1 MTENKNDRS
10 PFHGLWALT
19 NRELKKLYKNY
30 FLLFM
35 TIIQPLIWL
44 GLFGKAMNLGQI
56 FTNTTLSPSL
66 LSSLQGLGFT
76 ITQIQSLFK
85 LIGPGLLQQT
95 FGTTSYFSF
104 MSVGMVSFIV
114 LFTCMF
120 SGMSIVWDRRLGIL
134 NKLLSTPVP
143 RGSILMSKVFNS
155 VIRSL
160 LQAAIVLGVA
170 FALGLTVG
178 PSFNPVNLLGVF
190 AAVFLLCMGLSAIFI
205 LIAIRSTNW
214 QTQMAVMNLLNL
226 PLLFASNA
234 LFPTSI
240 MPSWLQAVANVNPVS
255 YATEA
260 SRILI
265 LNIYYHTSTSTMS
278 RLITDF
284 TVLGIFAV
292 IFSTIGIVLS
302 WRYLSR

>member
-1 MTENKNDRS
+1 MAQNRNSRS

-19 NRELKKLYKNY
+19 NRELKKLYKNP

-35 TIIQPLIWL
+35 TVIQPLIWL
-44 GLFGKAMNLGQI
+44 GLFGKAMNLSQI
-56 FTNTTLSPSL
+56 FTGTQISIPPSL
-66 LSSLQGLGFT
+66 LQGLNS
-76 ITQIQSLFK
+76 TQIAGIQQALSG
-85 LIGPGLLQQT
+85 IGSTALQQT

-134 NKLLSTPVP
+134 NKLLSTPVA

-160 LQAAIVLGVA
+160 MQAAIVLGFA

-178 PSFNPVNLLGVF
+178 PDFNPVNLLGVF
-190 AAVFLLCMGLSAIFI
+190 AAVFLLCIGLSSIFI

-214 QTQMAVMNLLNL
+214 QTQTAVMNLLNL

-265 LNIYYHTSTSTMS
+265 LDPLNVSM
-278 RLITDF
+278 LITDF
-284 TVLGIFAV
+284 AVLGVFAV
-292 IFSTIGIVLS
+292 VFSAIGILLS
-302 WRYLSR
+302 WRYLNR

>member
-1 MTENKNDRS
+1 
-10 PFHGLWALT
+10 
-19 NRELKKLYKNY
+19 
-30 FLLFM
+30 M

-44 GLFGKAMNLGQI
+44 GLFGKAMNLSQI
-56 FTNTTLSPSL
+56 FTSTKYTDQTLSSALPGLNSTQIGEVGTFL
-66 LSSLQGLGFT
+66 NGLGP
-76 ITQIQSLFK
+76 K
-85 LIGPGLLQQT
+85 LLQQT
-95 FGTTSYFSF
+95 FQTTSYFSF

-134 NKLLSTPVP
+134 NKLLSTPVA

-160 LQAAIVLGVA
+160 MQAAIVLGIA
-170 FALGLTVG
+170 FALGLTPG
-178 PSFNPVNLLGVF
+178 PDFNPVYLLGVF
-190 AAVFLLCMGLSAIFI
+190 AAVFLLCMGLSSIFI

-240 MPSWLQAVANVNPVS
+240 MPSWLQDVANVNPVS
-255 YATEA
+255 YATTA
-260 SRILI
+260 SRILV
-265 LNIYYHTSTSTMS
+265 LDPLTAQNVKTLAM
-278 RLITDF
+278 DF
-284 TVLGIFAV
+284 GVLGLFAV
-292 IFSTIGIVLS
+292 VFSTIGIVLS

>member
-1 MTENKNDRS
+1 
-10 PFHGLWALT
+10 
-19 NRELKKLYKNY
+19 
-30 FLLFM
+30 
-35 TIIQPLIWL
+35 
-44 GLFGKAMNLGQI
+44 MNLSQVFTGSQI
-56 FTNTTLSPSL
+56 SIPA
-66 LSSLQGLGFT
+66 SSLQGFSS
-76 ITQIQSLFK
+76 TQIAEIQKALS
-85 LIGPGLLQQT
+85 GVGNTLLQQT

-120 SGMSIVWDRRLGIL
+120 SGMSIVWDRRLGVL
-134 NKLLSTPVP
+134 NKFLSTPVA

-160 LQAAIVLGVA
+160 MQAAIVLGVA
-170 FALGLTVG
+170 FALGLTPG
-178 PSFNPVNLLGVF
+178 PDFNPVYLLGVF
-190 AAVFLLCMGLSAIFI
+190 ASVFLLCMGLSSIFI

-260 SRILI
+260 SRILV
-265 LNIYYHTSTSTMS
+265 LDPVNMS
-278 RLITDF
+278 RLTTDF
-284 TVLGIFAV
+284 AVLGVFAV
-292 IFSTIGIVLS
+292 VFSAIGILLS
-302 WRYLSR
+302 WRYLSK

>member
-1 MTENKNDRS
+1 MAQNGNSKS

-19 NRELKKLYKNY
+19 NRELKKLYKNP

-44 GLFGKAMNLGQI
+44 GLFGKAMNLSQI
-56 FTNTTLSPSL
+56 FTGSQIAIPASA
-66 LSSLQGLGFT
+66 LQGLNLTSAQMQG
-76 ITQIQSLFK
+76 
-85 LIGPGLLQQT
+85 IGKALSGVGNTLLANT

-134 NKLLSTPVP
+134 NKLLSTPVA

-160 LQAAIVLGVA
+160 MQAAIVLAVA
-170 FALGLTVG
+170 FGLGLTVG
-178 PSFNPVNLLGVF
+178 PDFNPINLLGVF
-190 AAVFLLCMGLSAIFI
+190 ADVFLLCMGLSSIFI

-240 MPSWLQAVANVNPVS
+240 MPWYLKDVANVNPVS

-265 LNIYYHTSTSTMS
+265 LDPINMTTLA
-278 RLITDF
+278 RDF
-284 TVLGIFAV
+284 TALGIFAV
-292 IFSTIGIVLS
+292 VFSAIGILLS

>member
-1 MTENKNDRS
+1 M
-10 PFHGLWALT
+10 
-19 NRELKKLYKNY
+19 
-30 FLLFM
+30 
-35 TIIQPLIWL
+35 
-44 GLFGKAMNLGQI
+44 
-56 FTNTTLSPSL
+56 
-66 LSSLQGLGFT
+66 
-76 ITQIQSLFK
+76 
-85 LIGPGLLQQT
+85 
-95 FGTTSYFSF
+95 
-104 MSVGMVSFIV
+104 
-114 LFTCMF
+114 
-120 SGMSIVWDRRLGIL
+120 
-134 NKLLSTPVP
+134 
-143 RGSILMSKVFNS
+143 
-155 VIRSL
+155 
-160 LQAAIVLGVA
+160 QAAIVLGVA
-170 FALGLTVG
+170 FALGLTAG
-178 PSFNPVNLLGVF
+178 PGFNPVNLLGVF

-265 LNIYYHTSTSTMS
+265 LNIYYHTSTSSMS

-292 IFSTIGIVLS
+292 VVSTIGIVLS

>member
-1 MTENKNDRS
+1 MAQNSNSKS

-19 NRELKKLYKNY
+19 NRELKKLYKNP

-44 GLFGKAMNLGQI
+44 GLFGKAMNLSQI
-56 FTNTTLSPSL
+56 FTGNSISNSI
-66 LSSLQGLGFT
+66 SSALQGLHLNS
-76 ITQIQSLFK
+76 TQQAG
-85 LIGPGLLQQT
+85 IGTALSNVGNTLLTKT
-95 FGTTSYFSF
+95 FQTTSYFSF

-134 NKLLSTPVP
+134 NKLLSTPVA

-160 LQAAIVLGVA
+160 MQAAIVLGVG

-178 PSFNPVNLLGVF
+178 PDFSPINLLGVF
-190 AAVFLLCMGLSAIFI
+190 AAVFLLCMGLSSIFI

-240 MPSWLQAVANVNPVS
+240 MPSWLQDVANVNPVS
-255 YATEA
+255 YATGA

-265 LNIYYHTSTSTMS
+265 LGPLDTSKLAM
-278 RLITDF
+278 DF
-284 TVLGIFAV
+284 GVLGLFAV
-292 IFSTIGIVLS
+292 IFSFIGIVLS
-302 WRYLSR
+302 WRFLSR

>member
-1 MTENKNDRS
+1 MTV
-10 PFHGLWALT
+10 
-19 NRELKKLYKNY
+19 
-30 FLLFM
+30 
-35 TIIQPLIWL
+35 IQPLIWL
-44 GLFGKAMNLGQI
+44 GLFGKAMNLSQI
-56 FTNTTLSPSL
+56 FTGSQISIPASA
-66 LSSLQGLGFT
+66 LQGLT
-76 ITQIQSLFK
+76 PTQIANLQAALS
-85 LIGPGLLQQT
+85 GVGNALLTKT

-134 NKLLSTPVP
+134 NKLLSTPVA

-160 LQAAIVLGVA
+160 MQAAIVLGFA

-178 PSFNPVNLLGVF
+178 PDFSAVNLLGVF
-190 AAVFLLCMGLSAIFI
+190 AAVFLLCMGLSSIFI
-205 LIAIRSTNW
+205 AIAIRSTNW
-214 QTQMAVMNLLNL
+214 QTQTAVMNLLNL

-255 YATEA
+255 YATDA
-260 SRILI
+260 SRQLI
-265 LNIYYHTSTSTMS
+265 LYQLNMS
-278 RLITDF
+278 KLIMDYS
-284 TVLGIFAV
+284 VLGIFAL
-292 IFSTIGIVLS
+292 IFSIIGILLS

>member
-1 MTENKNDRS
+1 MGQNGNSKS

-19 NRELKKLYKNY
+19 NRELKKLYKNP

-44 GLFGKAMNLGQI
+44 GLFGKAMNLSQI
-56 FTNTTLSPSL
+56 FTGNQISIPASD
-66 LSSLQGLGFT
+66 LQGLNLT
-76 ITQIQSLFK
+76 SAQMA
-85 LIGPGLLQQT
+85 GLGHALSGVGNQLLTNT

-134 NKLLSTPVP
+134 NKLLSTPVA

-160 LQAAIVLGVA
+160 MQAAIVLGVA

-178 PSFNPVNLLGVF
+178 PGFNPIYLLGVF
-190 AAVFLLCMGLSAIFI
+190 ADVFLLCMGLSAIFI

-234 LFPTSI
+234 LFPSSI
-240 MPSWLQAVANVNPVS
+240 MPWYLQDVANVNPVS
-255 YATEA
+255 YATSA

-265 LNIYYHTSTSTMS
+265 LGPMDMS
-278 RLITDF
+278 KLGMDF
-284 TVLGIFAV
+284 GVIGIFAV
-292 IFSTIGIVLS
+292 VFSAIGIVLS
-302 WRYLSR
+302 WRFLSR

>member
-1 MTENKNDRS
+1 
-10 PFHGLWALT
+10 
-19 NRELKKLYKNY
+19 
-30 FLLFM
+30 M

-44 GLFGKAMNLGQI
+44 GLFGKAMNLSQI
-56 FTNTTLSPSL
+56 FTGNQKNFTLTNQELPPGTPPL
-66 LSSLQGLGFT
+66 TAQQLQGVNGFLSGLGS
-76 ITQIQSLFK
+76 Q
-85 LIGPGLLQQT
+85 LLQQT
-95 FGTTSYFSF
+95 FKTTSYFSF

-134 NKLLSTPVP
+134 NKLLSTPVA
-143 RGSILMSKVFNS
+143 RGSILMSKVLNS

-170 FALGLTVG
+170 FALGLTPG
-178 PSFNPVNLLGVF
+178 PDFTPVYLLGVF
-190 AAVFLLCMGLSAIFI
+190 ASVFLLCMGLSSIFI

-240 MPSWLQAVANVNPVS
+240 MPSWLKDVANVNPVS
-255 YATEA
+255 YATDA
-260 SRILI
+260 SRTFILGP
-265 LNIYYHTSTSTMS
+265 LSMS
-278 RLITDF
+278 KLATDF
-284 TVLGIFAV
+284 GVLGLFAA
-292 IFSTIGIVLS
+292 IFSTIGIMLS
-302 WRYLSR
+302 WRFLSR

>member
-1 MTENKNDRS
+1 MARNENSRS

-19 NRELKKLYKNY
+19 NRELKKLYKNPL
-30 FLLFM
+30 LLFM
-35 TIIQPLIWL
+35 TVIQPLIWL
-44 GLFGKAMNLGQI
+44 GLFGKAMNLSQI
-56 FTNTTLSPSL
+56 FTGTKISIP
-66 LSSLQGLGFT
+66 SSLSQGLGLSN
-76 ITQIQSLFK
+76 TQVNGIQNFLSGL
-85 LIGPGLLQQT
+85 GPGLLQKT

-104 MSVGMVSFIV
+104 MSIGMISFIV

-134 NKLLSTPVP
+134 NKLLSTPVA

-160 LQAAIVLGVA
+160 MQAAIVLVVA

-178 PSFNPVNLLGVF
+178 PDFHPVNLLGVF
-190 AAVFLLCMGLSAIFI
+190 ADVFLLCMGLSSIFI

-214 QTQMAVMNLLNL
+214 QTQMTVMNLLNL

-240 MPSWLQAVANVNPVS
+240 MPSWLQTVANYNPIS
-255 YATEA
+255 YATDA
-260 SRILI
+260 SRQLVLYPI
-265 LNIYYHTSTSTMS
+265 NTSK
-278 RLITDF
+278 LITDF
-284 TVLGIFAV
+284 TVLGIFAIV
-292 IFSTIGIVLS
+292 FSAIGILLS

>member
-1 MTENKNDRS
+1 MTQNSNSKS

-19 NRELKKLYKNY
+19 NRELKKLYKNP

-44 GLFGKAMNLGQI
+44 GLFGKAMNLSQI
-56 FTNTTLSPSL
+56 FTGTQISIPA
-66 LSSLQGLGFT
+66 SSLQGFNS
-76 ITQIQSLFK
+76 TQIAEIQKGLSGL
-85 LIGPGLLQQT
+85 GPALLQQT

-134 NKLLSTPVP
+134 NKLLSTPVA

-160 LQAAIVLGVA
+160 MQAAIVLGVA

-178 PSFNPVNLLGVF
+178 PDFNPVYLLGVF
-190 AAVFLLCMGLSAIFI
+190 AAVFLLCMGLSSIFI

-214 QTQMAVMNLLNL
+214 QTQMAIMNLLNL

-265 LNIYYHTSTSTMS
+265 LDPLNMS
-278 RLITDF
+278 RLATDF
-284 TVLGIFAV
+284 AVLGVFAV
-292 IFSTIGIVLS
+292 VFSAIGILLS
-302 WRYLSR
+302 WRYLSK

>member
-1 MTENKNDRS
+1 MTQNRNSKS
-10 PFHGLWALT
+10 SVHGLWALT
-19 NRELKKLYKNY
+19 NRELKKLYKNPV
-30 FLLFM
+30 LLFM
-35 TIIQPLIWL
+35 TVIQPLIWL
-44 GLFGKAMNLGQI
+44 GLFGKAMNLSQI
-56 FTNTTLSPSL
+56 FTGGKISIPASA
-66 LSSLQGLGFT
+66 LQGFT
-76 ITQIQSLFK
+76 PAQIAELQGVLS
-85 LIGPGLLQQT
+85 GVGNTLLQKT

-134 NKLLSTPVP
+134 NKFLSTPVA

-160 LQAAIVLGVA
+160 MQAAIVLGVA

-178 PSFNPVNLLGVF
+178 PDFNPVNLLGVF
-190 AAVFLLCMGLSAIFI
+190 ASVFLLCIGLSSIFI

-255 YATEA
+255 YATDA
-260 SRILI
+260 SRQLI
-265 LNIYYHTSTSTMS
+265 LYPINMS
-278 RLITDF
+278 KLIMDF
-284 TVLGIFAV
+284 TVLGIFALA
-292 IFSTIGIVLS
+292 FSAIGILLS

>member
-1 MTENKNDRS
+1 MTQNGNSKS

-19 NRELKKLYKNY
+19 NRELKKLYKNP

-44 GLFGKAMNLGQI
+44 GLFGKAMNLSQI
-56 FTNTTLSPSL
+56 FTGNKISLTNQELPAGTPALTTQQ
-66 LSSLQGLGFT
+66 LQGVNGFL
-76 ITQIQSLFK
+76 SGL
-85 LIGPGLLQQT
+85 GPGLLQKT
-95 FGTTSYFSF
+95 FGTSSYFSF

-134 NKLLSTPVP
+134 NKLLSTPVA
-143 RGSILMSKVFNS
+143 RGSILMSKVLNS

-170 FALGLTVG
+170 FALGLTPG
-178 PSFNPVNLLGVF
+178 PDFSPVFLLGVF
-190 AAVFLLCMGLSAIFI
+190 AAVFLLCMGLSSIFI

-214 QTQMAVMNLLNL
+214 QTQMAIMNLLNL

-240 MPSWLQAVANVNPVS
+240 MPSWLQTVANVNPVS
-255 YATEA
+255 YATDA
-260 SRILI
+260 SRTFILDPI
-265 LNIYYHTSTSTMS
+265 NMS
-278 RLITDF
+278 KLATDF
-284 TVLGIFAV
+284 GVLGVFAV
-292 IFSTIGIVLS
+292 VFSTIGIVLS

>member
-1 MTENKNDRS
+1 
-10 PFHGLWALT
+10 
-19 NRELKKLYKNY
+19 
-30 FLLFM
+30 M

-44 GLFGKAMNLGQI
+44 GLFGKAMNLSQI
-56 FTNTTLSPSL
+56 FTGNQISIPASALP
-66 LSSLQGLGFT
+66 GLNS
-76 ITQIQSLFK
+76 TQIGEVGKALS
-85 LIGPGLLQQT
+85 GVGNALLTKT

-134 NKLLSTPVP
+134 NKLLSTPVA

-160 LQAAIVLGVA
+160 MQAAIVLGVA

-178 PSFNPVNLLGVF
+178 PDFSPIFLLGVF
-190 AAVFLLCMGLSAIFI
+190 ADVFLLCMGLSSIFI

-240 MPSWLQAVANVNPVS
+240 MPSWLQDVANVNPVS

-265 LNIYYHTSTSTMS
+265 LDPVNLQ
-278 RLITDF
+278 RLGMDF
-284 TVLGIFAV
+284 GVLGTFAV
-292 IFSTIGIVLS
+292 VFSAIGILLS
-302 WRYLSR
+302 WRFLSR

>member
-1 MTENKNDRS
+1 MTQNRNSKS
-10 PFHGLWALT
+10 PVHGLWALT
-19 NRELKKLYKNY
+19 NRELKKLYKNP

-35 TIIQPLIWL
+35 TVIQPLIWL
-44 GLFGKAMNLGQI
+44 GLFGKAMNLSQI
-56 FTNTTLSPSL
+56 FTGSKISIPASA
-66 LSSLQGLGFT
+66 LQGFSQA
-76 ITQIQSLFK
+76 QIAELQAALA
-85 LIGPGLLQQT
+85 GVGNTLLKQT

-134 NKLLSTPVP
+134 NKFLSTPVA

-160 LQAAIVLGVA
+160 MQAAIVLAVA

-178 PSFNPVNLLGVF
+178 PDFTPVNLIGVF
-190 AAVFLLCMGLSAIFI
+190 ASVFLLCMGLSSIFI

-240 MPSWLQAVANVNPVS
+240 MPSWLQTVANVNPVS
-255 YATEA
+255 YATDA
-260 SRILI
+260 SRELI
-265 LNIYYHTSTSTMS
+265 LYPLNMS
-278 RLITDF
+278 KLIMDF

-292 IFSTIGIVLS
+292 VFSAIGIVLS

>member
-1 MTENKNDRS
+1 MTQNGNSKS

-19 NRELKKLYKNY
+19 NRELKKLYKNP

-35 TIIQPLIWL
+35 TVIQPLIWL
-44 GLFGKAMNLGQI
+44 GLFGKAMNLSQI
-56 FTNTTLSPSL
+56 FTGNEITLTNQELPAGTPSL
-66 LSSLQGLGFT
+66 NPQQLQGVNGFLSGLG
-76 ITQIQSLFK
+76 S
-85 LIGPGLLQQT
+85 GLLQKT
-95 FGTTSYFSF
+95 FGTSSYFSF

-134 NKLLSTPVP
+134 NKLLSTPVA

-160 LQAAIVLGVA
+160 MQAAIVLGVA
-170 FALGLTVG
+170 FALGLTPG
-178 PSFNPVNLLGVF
+178 PDFNPIYLLGVF
-190 AAVFLLCMGLSAIFI
+190 AAVFLLCMGLSSIFI

-234 LFPTSI
+234 LFPTTI
-240 MPSWLQAVANVNPVS
+240 MPSWLKAVANVNPVS

-265 LNIYYHTSTSTMS
+265 LGPLSVKS
-278 RLITDF
+278 LITDF
-284 TVLGIFAV
+284 SVLGGFAV
-292 IFSTIGIVLS
+292 VFSTIGIVLS

>member
-1 MTENKNDRS
+1 VSKVAQNKNSKS

-19 NRELKKLYKNY
+19 NRELKKLYKNP

-44 GLFGKAMNLGQI
+44 GLFGKAMNLSQI
-56 FTNTTLSPSL
+56 FTGNTISLSP
-66 LSSLQGLGFT
+66 SSLQGFSSAQ
-76 ITQIQSLFK
+76 ITEIQTALSGVGNK
-85 LIGPGLLQQT
+85 LLQQT

-134 NKLLSTPVP
+134 NKLLSTPVA

-160 LQAAIVLGVA
+160 MQAAIVLGVA

-178 PSFNPVNLLGVF
+178 PDFNPVYLLGVF
-190 AAVFLLCMGLSAIFI
+190 ADVFLLCMGLSSIFI

-214 QTQMAVMNLLNL
+214 QTQMAIMNLLNL

-240 MPSWLQAVANVNPVS
+240 MPSWLQTVANVNPVS

-260 SRILI
+260 SRIFI
-265 LNIYYHTSTSTMS
+265 LDPLNMS
-278 RLITDF
+278 RLATDF
-284 TVLGIFAV
+284 AVLGSFAV
-292 IFSTIGIVLS
+292 IFSAIGILLS

>member
-1 MTENKNDRS
+1 MSKMTQNGNSKS

-19 NRELKKLYKNY
+19 NRELKKLYKNP

-44 GLFGKAMNLGQI
+44 GLFGKAMNLSQI
-56 FTNTTLSPSL
+56 FTG
-66 LSSLQGLGFT
+66 SSQLP
-76 ITQIQSLFK
+76 
-85 LIGPGLLQQT
+85 PGVADALLQKT

-134 NKLLSTPVP
+134 NKLLSTPVA

-170 FALGLTVG
+170 FALGLTPG
-178 PSFNPVNLLGVF
+178 PDFSPIYLVGVF
-190 AAVFLLCMGLSAIFI
+190 AAVFLLCIGLSSIFI

-214 QTQMAVMNLLNL
+214 QTQMAIMNLLNL

-240 MPSWLQAVANVNPVS
+240 MPSWLQDVANVNPVS

-260 SRILI
+260 SRIFVLDP
-265 LNIYYHTSTSTMS
+265 LNMS
-278 RLITDF
+278 RLATDF
-284 TVLGIFAV
+284 AVLGVFALV
-292 IFSTIGIVLS
+292 FSTIGIVLS